1 MNYNRVA
8 KLQYSDVP
16 DKSKTPEENL
26 AYAVIMNA
34 IVDLRKTSAIINKKN
49 RKKTTNSD
57 WRLKEAELNFAVA
70 KNFLLGKYEISQFWF
85 DIAKFRY
92 LTLKDIKSI
101 LVTPL
106 EMA

>member
-16 DKSKTPEENL
+16 DKAKIPEENL

-49 RKKTTNSD
+49 RKKTTNSE
-57 WRLKEAELNFAVA
+57 WRLKEAELNFSLA
-70 KNFLLGKYEISQFWF
+70 KNFLLGKFEISRFWF

-92 LTLKDIKSI
+92 LTPKDIKSI
-101 LVTPL
+101 LTTPMEL
-106 EMA
+106 A